1 MNKTRPTSSSKIH
14 PMPFTRIELV
24 VLSVV
29 GDGLAVLLGKREQ
42 APFVGQWALPGGVIR
57 IDLDADIDASAQ
69 RVAQE
74 RLGINVPYL
83 RQQCAVGGATRDP
96 RAPWAISIVYR
107 AYARHN
113 EFVPA
118 AGKRLDELRW
128 CPVDEAMADQNLAFD
143 HCHLIQFAVTDARA
157 EIDQL
162 ELPFEYLPD
171 QFTLGELQATC
182 EIILGHRLDKSSF
195 RRRIDY
201 RAIIEPVPGEMRV
214 GAFRPAQLF
223 RQCGNGDAT
232 DKLNQ

>member
-1 MNKTRPTSSSKIH
+1 MKKALTTPTSKIY

-29 GDGLAVLLGKREQ
+29 NDGLAVLLGKREQ
-42 APFVGQWALPGGVIR
+42 APYVGQWALPGGVVR
-57 IDLDADIDASAQ
+57 IDLDADLDASAQ

-83 RQQCAVGGATRDP
+83 RQQCVVGGAARDP

-107 AYARHN
+107 AYARQD
-113 EFVPA
+113 EFIPA
-118 AGKRLDELRW
+118 AGKRLDDLRW

-143 HCHLIQFAVTDARA
+143 HGNLIRLAVADARA

-162 ELPFEYLPD
+162 ALPFKYLPD
-171 QFTLGELQATC
+171 EFTLGELQATC

-195 RRRIDY
+195 RRRIDD
-201 RAIIEPVPGEMRV
+201 RAIIEPVPGATRG

-223 RQCGNGDAT
+223 RQFGNADLP
-232 DKLNQ
+232 D

>member
-1 MNKTRPTSSSKIH
+1 MKKTTTTPPNKIY
-14 PMPFTRIELV
+14 PMPFTRVELV

-29 GDGLAVLLGKREQ
+29 DDGLAVLLGKRQQ
-42 APFVGQWALPGGVIR
+42 APYVGQWALPGGVVR
-57 IDLDADIDASAQ
+57 IDLDADIGAAAQ

-74 RLGINVPYL
+74 RLGIQVPYL
-83 RQQCAVGGATRDP
+83 RQQCVVGGATRDP

-107 AYARHN
+107 ALTRID
-113 EFVPA
+113 EFNPC
-118 AGKRLDELRW
+118 AGKRLDALRW
-128 CPVDEAMADQNLAFD
+128 CPVDKAIADKNLAFD
-143 HCHLIQFAVTDARA
+143 HNNLIQLAVTDARA

-182 EIILGHRLDKSSF
+182 EMILGRRLDKSSF

-201 RAIIEPVPGEMRV
+201 KMIIEPVLGEMRI

-223 RQCGNGDAT
+223 RKCEIT
-232 DKLNQ
+232 